1 MACSPGHRGC
11 TRVRRSARRLR
22 FQQLEQLERRV
33 LGGSSGGKTYTMTLD
48 LGVEG
53 CPFCYAVQHG
63 AEDEAAKEGVKFNTV
78 APTKADPALQIQG
91 LSAVL
96 AAKPDFL
103 LIQPDDGQALI
114 ATVKQF
120 NSAGI
125 PVMTVDTDVND
136 KSLRLGTVTSD
147 NYAGGVLAAD
157 QLNKLLHG
165 HGQVAYI
172 GYVPG
177 ASTTDDR
184 QKGFETELKKYPGLQ
199 YVGAQYTQ
207 DDNTE
212 AASKMSAVLQ
222 RYPNLAGIFG
232 GDEANAI
239 GSGIALKQAGKQG
252 KVKLVAFDG
261 APDEVAALKA
271 GNASMLIVQN
281 AYGMGQAAVKQ
292 AVAYLKDGTKPPA
305 MTNPKYVIVTNANVD
320 SAAVKPYLYP
330 NS

>member
-1 MACSPGHRGC
+1 MI
-11 TRVRRSARRLR
+11 
-22 FQQLEQLERRV
+22 
-33 LGGSSGGKTYTMTLD
+33 
-48 LGVEG
+48 
-53 CPFCYAVQHG
+53 
-63 AEDEAAKEGVKFNTV
+63 EAAKEGVKFVTD
-78 APTKADPALQIQG
+78 APTKAHPALQIQG
-91 LSAVL
+91 LGAVL

-120 NSAGI
+120 QSAGI

-157 QLNKLLHG
+157 QLNKLLNG
-165 HGQVAYI
+165 KGQVAYI

-184 QKGFETELKKYPGLQ
+184 QKGFEAELKKYPGLD

-207 DDNTE
+207 DDTTE

-232 GDEANAI
+232 RG
-239 GSGIALKQAGKQG
+239 
-252 KVKLVAFDG
+252 
-261 APDEVAALKA
+261 
-271 GNASMLIVQN
+271 
-281 AYGMGQAAVKQ
+281 
-292 AVAYLKDGTKPPA
+292 
-305 MTNPKYVIVTNANVD
+305 
-320 SAAVKPYLYP
+320 
-330 NS
+330 